1 MSGPYTNIYTLH
13 SYVYLPDCQVHI
25 CIYFVYLCIYIYIY
39 LYIIEY
45 SYIIYIYIHTNTYT
59 LMEDNFNPQ
68 SIRQKL
74 LTIGEAYRFLEAA
87 GSRRACDNQSDSP
100 NGPGRSI
107 LSHYGILYYGTYGI
121 VWQIHEQLY
130 DYYMEYDGRL
140 S

>member
-1 MSGPYTNIYTLH
+1 MI
-13 SYVYLPDCQVHI
+13 
-25 CIYFVYLCIYIYIY
+25 
-39 LYIIEY
+39 
-45 SYIIYIYIHTNTYT
+45 
-59 LMEDNFNPQ
+59 MEDNFNPQ